1 MAGTELAELA
11 AAVKSTTAEELQKA
25 LQDCSPE
32 ERERILAAIAAAEA
46 TKHRTGGGYKSE
58 ESQ

>member
-25 LQDCSPE
+25 LQDMT
-32 ERERILAAIAAAEA
+32 RMDGFGFRV
-46 TKHRTGGGYKSE
+46 
-58 ESQ
+58 